1 MKTLQDLY
9 KEIINNDELKKAF
22 TEAAKA
28 GKALEF
34 IKAHGCETTEE
45 ELKAFL
51 LKQSGE
57 LSDDELDNAAGG
69 GCIETNTIETAS
81 SVLIAGILCADLASG
96 SSKDEKAGQQYKWE
110 GRICNFF

>member
-1 MKTLQDLY
+1 MKSLQELY
-9 KEIINNDELKKAF
+9 KEIINSDELKKAF

-69 GCIETNTIETAS
+69 TCNGYTVGEVGVSIGVLFGLGCAVMAATSAAVGHVGQETP
-81 SVLIAGILCADLASG
+81 D
-96 SSKDEKAGQQYKWE
+96 E
-110 GRICNFF
+110 GRLCNV

>member
-1 MKTLQDLY
+1 MKSLQDLY
-9 KEIINNDELKKAF
+9 KEIINSDELKKAF

-51 LKQSGE
+51 SKQSGE

-69 GCIETNTIETAS
+69 TCNSSTFGETIGSIVGWGIGCAIMAAVS
-81 SVLIAGILCADLASG
+81 AAGG
-96 SSKDEKAGQQYKWE
+96 HAGQETPEE
-110 GRICNFF
+110 GRLCNE

>member
-9 KEIINNDELKKAF
+9 KEIINSDELKKAF
-22 TEAAKA
+22 LEAAKA

-34 IKAHGCETTEE
+34 IKAQGCETTEE

-51 LKQSGE
+51 SKQSGE

-69 GCIETNTIETAS
+69 GCNDETMVEGFMSVFSAGLYCALTAVAS
-81 SVLIAGILCADLASG
+81 AADGYVGQMGPEDGRLCT
-96 SSKDEKAGQQYKWE
+96 
-110 GRICNFF
+110 N

>member
-28 GKALEF
+28 GKTLEF
-34 IKAHGCETTEE
+34 IKAQGCETTEE

-51 LKQSGE
+51 SKQSGE
-57 LSDDELDNAAGG
+57 LSDEDLDNAAGG
-69 GCIETNTIETAS
+69 GCNDTTKGEVFSSTLTLGIGCAVAAVESAIEGYVGQKTS
-81 SVLIAGILCADLASG
+81 GDGRLCTM
-96 SSKDEKAGQQYKWE
+96 
-110 GRICNFF
+110 